1 MDVLTAI
8 VLTLVLII
16 LVGMLSYVLFS
27 KEKMIIHYLF
37 ITIICELL
45 IWNIAV
51 LMGNYLRNDSAV
63 RVFVDNFAY
72 FGAAFVP
79 VTIMQLGI
87 AYQKGFKGFSLKYL
101 LFYLLPVITMIMIF
115 TNGYHH
121 LFYLSYSLD
130 EGYTQGPYFYV
141 YALYSYT
148 CLLIGMG
155 CLCYAAI
162 KTSGLLSL
170 QAVLIALGCVIPAF
184 ANICYTVHI
193 PGFYVYTTPVA
204 FTVTIMLYLISMF
217 RCGFLKVIPIAT
229 RTVVNRIS
237 DCFVV
242 VDRQLNILDCNRAF
256 TLCFAAP
263 NSSRSKNRLDSLM
276 SSSGLLP
283 QQICEIANAID
294 GVFESKTPSMA
305 NLALTR
311 EKPVFYAVEYTPLSD
326 NRSCSAVIALFK
338 DVTQH
343 ILDLRTIEE
352 NQRILLERERLA
364 SLGQMIGG
372 IAHNLKSPIFAI
384 SGSVDQIGYLV
395 SEYRHST
402 GDPDVTVKD
411 HHEIAADMDEWL
423 GKVKTQLAYMS
434 DVISTVKG
442 QAAQFSEQLLQP
454 FTVTEVIRRTRILMQ
469 HSLTKNGCTLEVEVA
484 DNKDAVIIG
493 DINSLVQV
501 LDNIIDNAIQAYNG
515 SGGQIRFEVENL
527 DERIRFAIIDYG
539 EPIAPATQKLLFKE
553 MTTTK
558 GKHGTGLGLYMSYST
573 IKGMFSGNMWFE
585 TGSSQ
590 TAFFIEIPLGKKDGS

>member
-1 MDVLTAI
+1 MDVLTDI
-8 VLTLVLII
+8 ILTLVLVI
-16 LVGMLSYVLFS
+16 LVGMLSYVLFA
-27 KEKMIIHYLF
+27 KEKRLIHYLF

-51 LMGNYLRNDSAV
+51 LIGNYLRNDSSA

-87 AYQKGFKGFSLKYL
+87 AYQKDFKGFSLKYL
-101 LFYLLPVITMIMIF
+101 LFYLLPVITIIIIF
-115 TNGYHH
+115 TNGDNH

-130 EGYTQGPYFYV
+130 AGYTQGPYFYV

-155 CLCYAAI
+155 YLCYAAV

-263 NSSRSKNRLDSLM
+263 NSGKSKNRLDSLL

-283 QQICEIANAID
+283 QQIREIIDAID
-294 GVFESKTPSMA
+294 GVFDAQIPHTA
-305 NLALTR
+305 NLALSR

-326 NRSCSAVIALFK
+326 KRSCSAVIALFK

-384 SGSVDQIGYLV
+384 SGSVDQIGHLV
-395 SEYRHST
+395 SEYRHSA

-442 QAAQFSEQLLQP
+442 QAAQFSEQQLQP
-454 FTVTEVIRRTRILMQ
+454 FTVT
-469 HSLTKNGCTLEVEVA
+469 
-484 DNKDAVIIG
+484 
-493 DINSLVQV
+493 
-501 LDNIIDNAIQAYNG
+501 
-515 SGGQIRFEVENL
+515 
-527 DERIRFAIIDYG
+527 
-539 EPIAPATQKLLFKE
+539 
-553 MTTTK
+553 
-558 GKHGTGLGLYMSYST
+558 
-573 IKGMFSGNMWFE
+573 
-585 TGSSQ
+585 
-590 TAFFIEIPLGKKDGS
+590 